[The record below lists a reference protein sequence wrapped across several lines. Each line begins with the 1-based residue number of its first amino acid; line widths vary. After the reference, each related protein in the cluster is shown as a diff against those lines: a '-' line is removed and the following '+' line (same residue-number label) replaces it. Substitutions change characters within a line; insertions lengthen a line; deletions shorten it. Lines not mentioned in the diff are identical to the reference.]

1 MRKANTEHLDMHCQ
15 VLAEPHSSTHT
26 NMPGK
31 SRAECRQSPLQHVPR
46 KSCPGKGKGVPGVR
60 PGYWTAA
67 SFSALQ
73 KTSAVGTGARSVM
86 SLEFLTHLSQVSL
99 QGIRM
104 QNTFRMKNAVKS
116 CLLYGFVK
124 PGRQVEY
131 NTTNLCAFLFAVFRT
146 PQSSFPEHKAF
157 CLHFNHLDSGGIT
170 NKDGRGHA
178 SPMQE
183 SPLHFSTK
191 CHAFS

>member
-1 MRKANTEHLDMHCQ
+1 MHCQ
-15 VLAEPHSSTHT
+15 VSAKPHSSTHT

-31 SRAECRQSPLQHVPR
+31 SRAECQQSPPQHVPR
-46 KSCPGKGKGVPGVR
+46 KSCPARGEGCLGYVGVLD
-60 PGYWTAA
+60 
-67 SFSALQ
+67 SLLLSQ
-73 KTSAVGTGARSVM
+73 HCKKTSAVGTGARSVM
-86 SLEFLTHLSQVSL
+86 SLEFLTHFSQVSL
-99 QGIRM
+99 QGIRT

-146 PQSSFPEHKAF
+146 PQSSFSEHKAF
-157 CLHFNHLDSGGIT
+157 CLHFNHLDTGGIA

-178 SPMQE
+178 SPIH
-183 SPLHFSTK
+183 SLHFSTK